1 MKIRRYFC
9 KHIIFYAIS
18 VFEIFLSVSVQ
29 AFDNTNSLTLSEMQ
43 WASKNKDLPPKNT
56 KLKFPEKFV
65 IRINGE
71 DKGEIVMPAGSSVNI
86 ISINSNNLCIGING
100 NTKLVAIDHT
110 DLEKDIIKSKT
121 ISSINNSSKTNAD
134 YSLKKLGK
142 SDYEKIMSNLKSQFI
157 FVDGIRFQI
166 ARPVEQYIENRNI
179 KSTSSDTRSLPTF
192 SDSAAPVSQSA
203 GNRNESKMEYDY
215 SQLKKSGYLKER
227 FEVMQNLGGGE
238 YLVSTIYSHHITA
251 HLVLENDKLSEN
263 EILDGA
269 FKENPSGYRY
279 TTVRD
284 APRFVPSYTLA
295 NSKETTDEDILQI
308 ISENGFLRAPVPET
322 ILCPNCKGQGRFYSR
337 GNDLG
342 ASSPCSSC
350 KGSRHIVI
358 QKIKS
363 FGL

>member
-1 MKIRRYFC
+1 MKVALKYTIGIAIFAC
-9 KHIIFYAIS
+9 QIFYLTDTKAADFTNTLENISDGIAIHS
-18 VFEIFLSVSVQ
+18 DLE
-29 AFDNTNSLTLSEMQ
+29 
-43 WASKNKDLPPKNT
+43 WAYKNKNLLPKT
-56 KLKFPEKFV
+56 TRLKVPEKFI

-71 DKGEIVMPAGSSVNI
+71 DKGEIVIPAGSSVNI

-238 YLVSTIYSHHITA
+238 YLVGHSHY
-251 HLVLENDKLSEN
+251 L
-263 EILDGA
+263 
-269 FKENPSGYRY
+269 
-279 TTVRD
+279 
-284 APRFVPSYTLA
+284 SYT
-295 NSKETTDEDILQI
+295 
-308 ISENGFLRAPVPET
+308 
-322 ILCPNCKGQGRFYSR
+322 GQGHGYFREKNYCQ
-337 GNDLG
+337 N
-342 ASSPCSSC
+342 
-350 KGSRHIVI
+350 
-358 QKIKS
+358 IK
-363 FGL
+363 